1 MSVFECK
8 NFHQMSTKDIR
19 CRTCGEPMMY
29 LDGMT
34 SEQWSELERRIY
46 AESSKETEKAS
57 EKEMFKVGKLNE
69 TKKDEWGE

>member
-1 MSVFECK
+1 
-8 NFHQMSTKDIR
+8 
-19 CRTCGEPMMY
+19 MMY